1 MLTDTLPAEKQI
13 ARAATQTRLGI
24 IFRLLRNR
32 FVATI
37 TIMRFHLRLLLAP
50 FVLCAV
56 ALNAFSAEPLV
67 VPLWPEGVPG
77 LKTNAGQEVEFG
89 GRFTN
94 IHNPTITMY
103 APDVAKS
110 TGVARFGEPEEIA
123 ALVAFLASAEA
134 GYIQGA
140 ILDIDG
146 GWNRA
151 L

>member
-37 TIMRFHLRLLLAP
+37 TIMRFHLRLLLTP
-50 FVLCAV
+50 LVLCAV

-67 VPLWPEGVPG
+67 VPLWPEGVPD
-77 LKTNAGQEVEFG
+77 LKTNAGPEVEYG

-94 IHNPTITMY
+94 IHNPTITLY
-103 APDVAKS
+103 APAVAKS
-110 TGVARFGEPEEIA
+110 TGVAVVFSPGGGYVRVSDGKSDARWLNSLGIT
-123 ALVAFLASAEA
+123 AFVLK
-134 GYIQGA
+134 Y
-140 ILDIDG
+140 
-146 GWNRA
+146 R
-151 L
+151 